1 VTAGP
6 GGTAPDGSLRVALL
20 NPRYWPE
27 VRRGSERFAR
37 ELADGLIALGHA
49 PRLIT
54 SHRGAPSTTVEDG
67 LEVVRNPRLPEGRLR
82 RREFED
88 HLTHVPFSYRTL
100 TQGSDDVAHAM
111 YPTDGLAA
119 AWWSDRT
126 SHPAVLS
133 WMGLASRRWLA
144 TRRLRARIALEAAA
158 GAAAVTALSETAAA
172 ALRRELGVDARVIAP
187 GVDLDAFSPGGE
199 RAPDPTIVCAA
210 ALHEPQKRVRLLA
223 EAFALVRRDRP
234 AARLVLSRPR
244 EQPPPWAHGDG
255 IELRDL
261 DDRAALAAAYR
272 EAWVSALPSW
282 GEAFGLVLLEAMAC
296 GTPAVGSTLGAIPE
310 VVNDDALGRLFDGD
324 RPENLAR
331 ALLEA
336 FELASDPATAA
347 ACRARAEEFPAS
359 RTAESYAALY
369 RELIG

>member
-1 VTAGP
+1 MTDQP
-6 GGTAPDGSLRVALL
+6 MRVALL

-37 ELADGLIALGHA
+37 ELAYGLIALGHR
-49 PRLIT
+49 PRLLT
-54 SHRGAPSTTVEDG
+54 SHRGRADTTTEDG

-88 HLTHVPFSYRTL
+88 YLTHVPFGYRSL
-100 TQGSDDVAHAM
+100 TRGSDDVAHAM

-119 AWWSDRT
+119 ARWSERT
-126 SHPAVLS
+126 GRPAVLS
-133 WMGLASRRWLA
+133 WMGLATRRWLA
-144 TRRLRARIALEAAA
+144 TRRLRARIAVEAAE

-172 ALRRELGVDARVIAP
+172 ALLRELGITARVIPP
-187 GVDLDAFSPGGE
+187 GVDLEAFAPGGD
-199 RAPDPTIVCAA
+199 RAPEPTILCAA
-210 ALHEPQKRVRLLA
+210 ALDPPQKRVHLLV
-223 EAFALVRRDRP
+223 EAFALVRRERP
-234 AARLVLSRPR
+234 GARLVLSRPR
-244 EQPPPWAHGDG
+244 GVAPPWAHADG
-255 IELRDL
+255 VELRDL

-296 GTPAVGSTLGAIPE
+296 GTPAVGSSLGAIPE
-310 VVNDDALGRLFDGD
+310 LVDSDSVGRLFDGD
-324 RPENLAR
+324 DPQSLAR

-336 FELASDPATAA
+336 FELTSDPATAA

-359 RTAESYAALY
+359 RTTESYVALY

>member
-1 VTAGP
+1 MTSAP
-6 GGTAPDGSLRVALL
+6 GGTGPDGPLRVALL

-37 ELADGLIALGHA
+37 ELADGLIALGHT

-54 SHRGAPSTTVEDG
+54 SHRGPASTTVEDG
-67 LEVVRNPRLPEGRLR
+67 LTVVRNPRLPEGRLR

-88 HLTHVPFSYRTL
+88 YLTHVPFSYRAL
-100 TQGSDDVAHAM
+100 TQGDDHVAHAM
-111 YPTDGLAA
+111 YPTDGIAA
-119 AWWSDRT
+119 ARWSER
-126 SHPAVLS
+126 SGRPAVLS

-144 TRRLRARIALEAAA
+144 TRRLRARIALEATE

-172 ALRRELGVDARVIAP
+172 ALRRELGVEARVIPP
-187 GVDLDAFSPGGE
+187 GVDLDAFTPGGE
-199 RAPDPTIVCAA
+199 RAPEPTIVCAA
-210 ALHEPQKRVRLLA
+210 ALHQPQKRVRLLT

-234 AARLVLSRPR
+234 TARLVLSRPR
-244 EQPPPWAHGDG
+244 EQPPPWAHADG
-255 IELRDL
+255 VELRDL

-324 RPENLAR
+324 EPGALAR

-336 FELASDPATAA
+336 FDLAADAHTAA
-347 ACRARAEEFPAS
+347 ACRARAEDFPAS
-359 RTAESYAALY
+359 RTADSYAALY
-369 RELIG
+369 RDLIG